1 VQYRVLT
8 VGGDCR
14 PRKEVQTGGCFAMLN
29 DRAREILSFIQLYSK
44 EKGYPPTI
52 REIGHAFHISSTN
65 GVRYYLDLL
74 ERAGS
79 LKRLPGI
86 SRGIGNLVQAAR
98 AGIPILGRV
107 TAGPNGVAEQSFE
120 GTLDPDGM
128 FGSGSSLFALRVRG
142 DSMRDAGILAGDYV
156 IVQPQK
162 QAQNGQIV
170 VARIGEEATVKTFQ
184 SREGQVELVPSNPD
198 HRTIEIGEGDDFEI
212 LGLVRGVL
220 RTVGR

>member
-1 VQYRVLT
+1 
-8 VGGDCR
+8 
-14 PRKEVQTGGCFAMLN
+14 MLN
-29 DRAREILSFIQLYSK
+29 DRAREILSFIQLYSR

-86 SRGIGNLVQAAR
+86 SRGIGNLAQAVR
-98 AGIPILGRV
+98 SGIPILGRV
-107 TAGPNGVAEQSFE
+107 TAGANGLAEESFE
-120 GTLDPDGM
+120 GTLDFSGM
-128 FGSGSSLFALRVRG
+128 FESGGSAFALRVRG

-162 QAQNGQIV
+162 EAVNGQIV
-170 VARIGEEATVKTFQ
+170 VARIGDDATVKTFQ
-184 SREGQVELVPSNPD
+184 SRKGQIELVPSNPD
-198 HRTIEIGEGDDFEI
+198 HRTIEVREGEDFEI
-212 LGLVRGVL
+212 LGVVKGVL